1 MKGACSNNSII
12 KIDDTVEPDAYKV
25 KFEGAAKWSLFYGCI
40 SLLLLFKNNYRY
52 ERF

>member
-25 KFEGAAKWSLFYGCI
+25 KFEGAAK
-40 SLLLLFKNNYRY
+40 
-52 ERF
+52 